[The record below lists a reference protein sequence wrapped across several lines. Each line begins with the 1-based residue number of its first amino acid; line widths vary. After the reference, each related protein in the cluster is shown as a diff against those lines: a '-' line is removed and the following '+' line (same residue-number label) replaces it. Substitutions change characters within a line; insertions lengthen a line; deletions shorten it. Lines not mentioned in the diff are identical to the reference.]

1 MASFGT
7 LERVCRICSQALKS
21 NMSVWLAIN
30 GSRIVW
36 KCSQP
41 SAMNLNAAE
50 SMRCVLQ
57 LKRPWFWWI
66 AAFTPLR

>member
-1 MASFGT
+1 
-7 LERVCRICSQALKS
+7 
-21 NMSVWLAIN
+21 MSVWLAIN

-50 SMRCVLQ
+50 WMRCVLQ

>member
-1 MASFGT
+1 MN
-7 LERVCRICSQALKS
+7 ERLSGSQS

-30 GSRIVW
+30 GSRIVG

-41 SAMNLNAAE
+41 SAMNVNAAE

-57 LKRPWFWWI
+57 LKPPWFWWI
-66 AAFTPLR
+66 AAFTPLTRP